1 MEAAAQHSNIIGIA
15 IVVLAALLCG
25 LGLERLRQP
34 AIVGYILAGVLLG
47 PSALGLVTDRAQID
61 TLAELGVLMLLFMVG
76 MELSLRVFKRVWRL
90 AVMTTVIQIGA
101 SVGVM
106 LLLSKILGLPFG
118 LSLLLGFVVALSS
131 TAVAIKVLDNI
142 DELHTRAGRI
152 TIGVLIAQDIAVV
165 PMLLIIGALADTA
178 FNAWDIIKIFGSIAF
193 MAVLIWYLS
202 RRRKIKL
209 PFDRMVAGHSDLK
222 PLGALAFCFGA
233 AAVSGLFGLSAAY
246 GAFLAGLVIGN
257 SQERQAMQEATKP
270 IESILMMVFFLSIG
284 LLIDLAY
291 MWANLGIVL
300 ALFLMVTVFKTLMNI
315 GALRLLGQTWNTA
328 FLGGIMLAQIGEF
341 SFLLSI
347 VGVQSGVIGPADSR
361 LVVAVTVLSLA
372 LSPVWVIT
380 ARRLRL
386 LAMDGITSG
395 REIMRLVY
403 EPEAEFISA
412 TVDSAKSGTVH
423 AARMLRIVIKRRRNR
438 RNREKELEKEKE
450 QEIVKDVN
458 EPTETTLAEMI
469 PVDLNVEPVV
479 GPVVKTVVDSKI
491 EIIEPKKNA

>member
-178 FNAWDIIKIFGSIAF
+178 FNVWDIIKIFGSIAF

-209 PFDRMVAGHSDLK
+209 PFDRMVAGHTDLK

-458 EPTETTLAEMI
+458 EPTETTLAKMI
-469 PVDLNVEPVV
+469 PVGPNIEPVV
-479 GPVVKTVVDSKI
+479 GRVVKTVVDSKI

>member
-1 MEAAAQHSNIIGIA
+1 MEAAAHHSNIIGIA
-15 IVVLAALLCG
+15 SVVLAALVCG
-25 LGLERLRQP
+25 LVLERLRQP
-34 AIVGYILAGVLLG
+34 AIVGYILAGVILG
-47 PSALGLVTDRAQID
+47 PSAFGLVDDRAQID
-61 TLAELGVLMLLFMVG
+61 TLAELGVLMLLFMIG

-90 AVMTTVIQIGA
+90 AVMTTLIQIGA

-106 LLLSKILGLPFG
+106 LLLSNLFGLPFG

-131 TAVAIKVLDNI
+131 TAVAIKVLETI

-165 PMLLIIGALADTA
+165 PMLLIIGSMADKA
-178 FNAWDIIKIFGSIAF
+178 FSAWDVIKIAGSIVF
-193 MAVLIWYLS
+193 MALLIWYLS
-202 RRRKIKL
+202 RRKRIRL
-209 PFDRMVAGHSDLK
+209 PFDRMVAGHVDLK

-233 AAVSGLFGLSAAY
+233 AALSGLLGLSAAY

-284 LLIDLAY
+284 LLIDLQY

-300 ALFLMVTVFKTLMNI
+300 TLFFLVTVFKTVMNV
-315 GALRLLGQTWNTA
+315 GVLRMLGQTWNTA

-347 VGVQSGVIGPADSR
+347 VGVQSGVIGTDDSR
-361 LVVAVTVLSLA
+361 LVVAVTVLSLS

-380 ARRLRL
+380 ARRLRV

-403 EPEAEFISA
+403 EPETEFISA
-412 TVDSAKSGTVH
+412 TLGNAKSITVRT
-423 AARMLRIVIKRRRNR
+423 ARILRIVIKRRRNR
-438 RNREKELEKEKE
+438 RQREKEEAKITTE
-450 QEIVKDVN
+450 QK
-458 EPTETTLAEMI
+458 ETTQTTAD
-469 PVDLNVEPVV
+469 PVAVEPAPVADMEPI
-479 GPVVKTVVDSKI
+479 GPVEKPVIESEA
-491 EIIEPKKNA
+491 EIIEPPKSKG

>member
-1 MEAAAQHSNIIGIA
+1 MEAAQHSTNIIGIA
-15 IVVLAALLCG
+15 AVALAALLCG

-47 PSALGLVTDRAQID
+47 PSALGLVADRAQID
-61 TLAELGVLMLLFMVG
+61 TLAELGVLMLLFMIG
-76 MELSLRVFKRVWRL
+76 MELSLRIFKRVWRL
-90 AVMTTVIQIGA
+90 AMLATLIQIGA

-106 LLLSKILGLPFG
+106 LVFSRLVGLPFG
-118 LSLLLGFVVALSS
+118 LALLLGFVVALSS
-131 TAVAIKVLDNI
+131 TAVAIKVLENI

-165 PMLLIIGALADTA
+165 PMLLLIGALADKS
-178 FNAWDIIKIFGSIAF
+178 FDVLSVFKILGSVAF

-202 RRRKIKL
+202 RRRRIRL
-209 PFDRMVAGHSDLK
+209 PFDRIVAGHVDLK

-233 AAVSGLFGLSAAY
+233 AALSGLLGLSAAY

-257 SQERQAMQEATKP
+257 SHERQAMQEATKP

-284 LLIDLAY
+284 LLIDLQY

-300 ALFLMVTVFKTLMNI
+300 TLFFLITVFKTVMNV
-315 GALRLLGQTWNTA
+315 GTLRLLGQTWNTA
-328 FLGGIMLAQIGEF
+328 FLGGVMLAQIGEF
-341 SFLLSI
+341 SFLLSL
-347 VGVQSGVIGPADSR
+347 VGVQNGVISQADSR

-386 LAMDGITSG
+386 LAMSGITSG

-403 EPEAEFISA
+403 EPEAEFLAGTFGSA
-412 TVDSAKSGTVH
+412 RAWTARTV
-423 AARMLRIVIKRRRNR
+423 RWLRIVARKRRLR
-438 RNREKELEKEKE
+438 RHREKARAPVTPDSETR
-450 QEIVKDVN
+450 Q
-458 EPTETTLAEMI
+458 EPTLTPMRH
-469 PVDLNVEPVV
+469 V
-479 GPVVKTVVDSKI
+479 GPGEDNSGPSSDTPRRD
-491 EIIEPKKNA
+491 A